1 MTIRSVRPGPGR
13 TGLLLGVL
21 LVASSRPGTA
31 QTPLDLSTVL
41 AIALENNPDVVT
53 ARLRLDSAS
62 AEQRI
67 ARALP
72 NPTASG
78 IANVP
83 YQYSITAPIDL
94 GPQRIFRTRA
104 AGQ

>member
-1 MTIRSVRPGPGR
+1 MTVRSVQSPFRR
-13 TGLLLGVL
+13 IGLF
-21 LVASSRPGTA
+21 LVAFTIVPWQGSSA
-31 QTPLDLSTVL
+31 QTASLDLSAVL
-41 AIALENNPDVVT
+41 AIALERNPDLVT
-53 ARLRLDSAS
+53 ARLRLDSAY

-83 YQYSITAPIDL
+83 YQYALTEPIDL

-104 AGQ
+104 